1 MITTLTLSRDTG
13 DGWIGTL
20 PDQTECYIPYG
31 AIHNREGTE
40 FTAVV
45 TENRRSY
52 PKWFAVRLRPS
63 SQIKPEDIKPPLGV
77 FHGYSDVCEM
87 AYAAGLCDKL
97 TAYSNG
103 KVVDNGDGVWY
114 VSDVKNIYVEEYDN
128 E

>member
-1 MITTLTLSRDTG
+1 
-13 DGWIGTL
+13 
-20 PDQTECYIPYG
+20 
-31 AIHNREGTE
+31 
-40 FTAVV
+40 
-45 TENRRSY
+45 
-52 PKWFAVRLRPS
+52 
-63 SQIKPEDIKPPLGV
+63 
-77 FHGYSDVCEM
+77 M